1 MTTHDAAAPDT
12 YPWRLAPAH
21 LKTRRQ
27 LRAAGLRPGGQEP
40 VARMVGR
47 RFGREVVAYLYDAT
61 TAVPKRAATP
71 AQLAAIAKA
80 IREHQA
86 RAAERRGFSRTAM
99 ATPTEPAPAWEHPE
113 KKEGI
118 TMSDN
123 TIDTPIT
130 DLFEVHQRADQLEA
144 ALTDAHHQAGDTPD
158 DQAAEQVV
166 RAQERLDAHLRTY
179 RSELANDPHWDTF
192 YAAIDAADGT
202 QPTPATVP
210 ATGHGQ
216 RMAYLYATV
225 ATNQARARD
234 AQIADAVA
242 AAEAA
247 GPDAVA
253 DLLARTEAAQAR
265 AEARLEARRQ
275 DNPAATVEALADAL
289 VWHTNS
295 EIAAKHLRQIS
306 FDYADQWGV
315 RVDAENFRVDIDPD
329 FDAVEAQH
337 YAERWQQHDREGSV
351 VDIVSAMP
359 LPPTAKGAVMDAVS
373 RWRDNRELADPGAQ
387 SLAARREQLGMD
399 LAAVKQLS
407 ADDRARVGFAVDYL
421 CGDTTKVDLLTS
433 PAVVDPGEEAK
444 GRVPRLLEAFQH
456 NPNAAS
462 FVREEIAVM
471 TAADQEQVRQ
481 VGREI
486 ARGQDVDL
494 GEVFAGYV
502 DRYDLAEGVTTYAA
516 TVAELRAIADY
527 LASDQIEEEERDR
540 LGTDINGLS
549 DDTHDGIARAAALR
563 EQLRTQILD
572 GKGLASMERAHLTA
586 VLGDI
591 DTGRIESHQHLP
603 ELLFADERSKA
614 DADVNRVSRPANELS
629 RATKD
634 ALTER
639 ITAHGV
645 DMSHRGD
652 RGVRFAVDSVGESL
666 YSVACGARED
676 GVTQERKRYA
686 ERRAF
691 LDQTLGKAGI
701 DETERGEIRRLVDD
715 RAREAGTL
723 GKAAAQRG
731 QQWQTKIT
739 ELVAARDDVIAQRQA
754 ADAARAPG
762 RGCTQRPDRAAAAQT
777 QTQAVV
783 TTRAAGRRQL
793 HSPEVGR

>member
-1 MTTHDAAAPDT
+1 MSVPDSVDT
-12 YPWRLAPAH
+12 YAWRLAPAH

-47 RFGREVVAYLYDAT
+47 RYGRELVAYLYDAT
-61 TAVPKRAATP
+61 KAVPKRAATP

-99 ATPTEPAPAWEHPE
+99 ATPTDPAPAWEHPE

-130 DLFEVHQRADQLEA
+130 DLFEVHQRADQLQA
-144 ALTDAHHQAGDTPD
+144 ALTDAHHQAADTPD
-158 DQAAEQVV
+158 DQTAEQVV

-225 ATNQARARD
+225 ATNQARAQD

-247 GPDAVA
+247 GPEAVA
-253 DLLARTEAAQAR
+253 DMLATTEAAQAR

-306 FDYADQWGV
+306 GGYAAQWGV

-329 FDAVEAQH
+329 FDAVDAQNRV
-337 YAERWQQHDREGSV
+337 EWWQQHAREAAV
-351 VDIVSAMP
+351 VDAVSAIA
-359 LPPTAKGAVMDAVS
+359 LPPTAKGAVLDAVS
-373 RWRDNRELADPGAQ
+373 RGRDSRELADPGAQ
-387 SLAARREQLGMD
+387 LLVTRREQLGVD

-407 ADDRARVGFAVDYL
+407 TEDRARIGFVVDYL
-421 CGDTTKVDLLTS
+421 RGDTTSVDLLTS
-433 PAVVDPGEEAK
+433 PAVVDPGEEAR
-444 GRVPRLLEAFQH
+444 GRVPRLLEAFAH
-456 NPNAAS
+456 NPNAAA
-462 FVREEIAVM
+462 FVSAEIAVM
-471 TAADQEQVRQ
+471 TAADQEHIRRI
-481 VGREI
+481 GREI
-486 ARGQDVDL
+486 ARGGEVDL
-494 GEVFAGYV
+494 AEVFPGYV
-502 DRYDLAEGVTTYAA
+502 DRYDLAEAITTYAA
-516 TVAELRAIADY
+516 EVNDLCATADY
-527 LASDQIEEEERDR
+527 LAAGQVEEPER
-540 LGTDINGLS
+540 LGTDINGLA
-549 DDTHDGIARAAALR
+549 DTVHDQIPRVAALR

-572 GKGLASMERAHLTA
+572 GKGLAAMERAHLTA
-586 VLGDI
+586 VLSDI

-614 DADVNRVSRPANELS
+614 DADVHRISRPANELS

-634 ALTER
+634 TLTER

-652 RGVRFAVDSVGESL
+652 RGVRFAVDSVGDSL
-666 YSVACGARED
+666 YSVACGARAD
-676 GVTQERKRYA
+676 GVARERERYA
-686 ERRAF
+686 ERRAY
-691 LDQTLGKAGI
+691 LDQALGKAGI
-701 DETERGEIRRLVDD
+701 DETERTEIRRLVDD

-754 ADAARAPG
+754 ADVGRVPG